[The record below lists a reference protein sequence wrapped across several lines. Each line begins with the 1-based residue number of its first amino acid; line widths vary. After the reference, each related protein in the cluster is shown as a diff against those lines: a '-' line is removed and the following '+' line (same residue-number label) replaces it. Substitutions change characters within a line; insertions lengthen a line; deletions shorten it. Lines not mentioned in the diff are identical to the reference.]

1 MRATIVVVKTT
12 KTDPIISLLLFCI
25 TKNTLDKMATNLDSM
40 SLAELK
46 KQAKGRAIKQYYIM
60 KKEDLLALL
69 KMEEIPM
76 KYKIEKMTITELREI
91 AKERGLRGFWGLS
104 KSEITRLL
112 FPENQEINHAPADQH
127 EKNNSKTSEHE
138 DPKNQDTQ

>member
-1 MRATIVVVKTT
+1 
-12 KTDPIISLLLFCI
+12 
-25 TKNTLDKMATNLDSM
+25 MASKLDSL

-46 KQAKGRAIKQYYIM
+46 KHAKGRGIKQYYIM

-69 KMEEIPM
+69 TLPEIPM
-76 KYKIEKMTITELREI
+76 KYKIEKMTITELRSI

-112 FPENQEINHAPADQH
+112 FSEHQEINH
-127 EKNNSKTSEHE
+127 TSSNEHQKDDGE
-138 DPKNQDTQ
+138 TCKHKDPEN